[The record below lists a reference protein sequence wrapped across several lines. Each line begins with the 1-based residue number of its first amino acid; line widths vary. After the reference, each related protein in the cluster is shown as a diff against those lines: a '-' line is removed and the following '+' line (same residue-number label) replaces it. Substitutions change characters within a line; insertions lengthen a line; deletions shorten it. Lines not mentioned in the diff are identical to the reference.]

1 MLNSCKLIAVLGICA
16 VLTSGVMAQQP
27 APPTVRVVQVHGDMA
42 MLLAGLSNPYGVTI
56 GLELDNQRYQQVAI
70 SLTDATIADVM
81 NAMVQSAKKYQWQ
94 QTGGFVNVWPLAG
107 SNPLLETKISRFN
120 VKDLTP
126 SEAFDQLFNLPE
138 VQANMTDLNLKR
150 RAPEGTPAK
159 LSSTRFSVNLEGVSL
174 REALNKI
181 AQESHL
187 DIWIFRN
194 YPNGYFSISSIDK

>member
-1 MLNSCKLIAVLGICA
+1 
-16 VLTSGVMAQQP
+16 
-27 APPTVRVVQVHGDMA
+27 MA

-138 VQANMTDLNLKR
+138 VQTNMTDLNLKR
-150 RAPEGTPAK
+150 RAPEGTPAR
-159 LSSTRFSVNLEGVSL
+159 LSSARFSVNLEGVSL